1 MELRADD
8 VSTPQKQSVV
18 LTMTFEP
25 RPDGTVRQSG
35 TQSSDGG
42 KTFSPA
48 FDLIYAKKK

>member
-1 MELRADD
+1 MEFRADD
-8 VSTPQKQSVV
+8 VSTPQKQPVV

-35 TQSSDGG
+35 TQSTDGG

-48 FDLIYAKKK
+48 FDLIYTKKK